1 VPCRLSKDVAVAE
14 GGTTTRMTTTAPR
27 AVVGRGNFFSTHSLD
42 PFTMELVSIDR
53 CAARPP
59 GLEASGEPFVK
70 VVEWLLQVATHPP
83 AAENIALPALQRRFP
98 DCPMGVLSALVDYC
112 AGPSMRLA
120 VDGSSSSS
128 GPGPRR
134 LAFDPRP
141 WTGTEILALL
151 KAVGVH
157 GDDWQVVAQAVRT
170 RTPQD
175 CLVYFLRLPVT
186 DPFLDTAAVMANH
199 GEATP
204 GCCFQIRLISAWP
217 PEWPSACGMVPLPRA
232 PPAIHPSDPQR
243 VLACTWAGFTNK
255 WQTFKSWT
263 NCWGASEP
271 GWRSSR
277 RRCGRWKPTIYGT
290 TPDEEDSD
298 SHRPLYSI
306 AHPLIWLHVRRCPI
320 HFYP

>member
-1 VPCRLSKDVAVAE
+1 
-14 GGTTTRMTTTAPR
+14 
-27 AVVGRGNFFSTHSLD
+27 
-42 PFTMELVSIDR
+42 MELVSIDR

-186 DPFLDTAAVMANH
+186 DPFLDAAAVMAKH

-204 GCCFQIRLISAWP
+204 GKSVVRGPEQSSMGLLAAVADPFVVETATRAVLGRLSTASAPGVRSESQRPVSSTSVSTQGPRMLLPDPVDLRVAAGVALGVRNGAAATGAPGDSSIRPAEGISLHLGRLHQQMADLQKLD
-217 PEWPSACGMVPLPRA
+217 ELLGRERA
-232 PPAIHPSDPQR
+232 RLA
-243 VLACTWAGFTNK
+243 VLQAEVRAMEADNLRHDT
-255 WQTFKSWT
+255 
-263 NCWGASEP
+263 
-271 GWRSSR
+271 
-277 RRCGRWKPTIYGT
+277 GRGGQ
-290 TPDEEDSD
+290 
-298 SHRPLYSI
+298 
-306 AHPLIWLHVRRCPI
+306 
-320 HFYP
+320 